1 MLFMK
6 QTIRKVRQ
14 MRSKAFKALVRNA
27 FRKNGSGGATASLPV
42 GVALLLSGVIV
53 FSLILGAWFSS
64 FSWWWHR
71 FDPEPAVI
79 CVNAPQK
86 FKDYIS
92 EVNARDSAKE
102 HKVFAR
108 FVWTKHEYVFDVAHF
123 ASVMD
128 EYNSKLTIVFDADK
142 DILTFYPAKDL
153 DNFTWKENVRSYI
166 LNGYSDYI
174 TQNTG
179 INESS
184 DAITIRE
191 DPVEPPD
198 SDKTDPVIKT
208 LAFML
213 IPLVFFIIVLYTSM
227 SKGTNIIAGA
237 KEQNTFAAIL
247 MTPVSRTSIILGN
260 ITGVWMSS
268 MIPVLFVSVP
278 LLFVSSYRAGAL
290 PSVLMM
296 AVLAFFVAS
305 VVILISVMSS
315 NVISAQTAF
324 LPVFLIFIALC
335 ITCMQNPE
343 EYFGIYEYMPLYGQ
357 YLGIALALTEGVS
370 ILPVLVSSALT
381 LLLAFLAVYVSVKL
395 LGSERFTVSVMSASD
410 RELIKAR
417 KEAGRAANK
426 RLMLEA
432 RVSVY
437 GYKPRSSMNHVSFSI
452 SQILRPLMLLSLFQL
467 IALVPPLLMTDGE
480 YLTQV
485 MYSLKSVKNV
495 SDVLSSG
502 AKVIGVLMSTPAFL
516 ISMGVGY
523 VLIDAYYC
531 LRVRLFERTDLSSGL
546 GFAKGHTIRI
556 YITGIIAGTAM
567 IASVFCILLAAGQIR
582 ITGFGIAPSSLPLFF
597 SYVFMWLFQGACE
610 EIMFRGY
617 MIPRLAARYGLI
629 PAITVSSLLFCLFHG
644 MNPGFSVIAF
654 INLVLIS
661 VLYALISY
669 YTGNIWIVCAAHTFW
684 NFTQGN
690 IFGLEVSGNTG
701 NVSVIHTGLGEN
713 ASPLLTGGTFGPEGG
728 LAVTAVTVIALVAV
742 VLIFRK
748 KKTSK
753 Q

>member
-1 MLFMK
+1 
-6 QTIRKVRQ
+6 
-14 MRSKAFKALVRNA
+14 MRGKAFKALVRNA

-71 FDPEPAVI
+71 FDPVPTVI

-86 FKDYIS
+86 FKEYIDDI
-92 EVNARDSAKE
+92 NARDKAKQQE
-102 HKVFAR
+102 EFAQ
-108 FVWTKHEYVFDVAHF
+108 FVWTEHEYVFDVAHF

-128 EYNSKLTIVFDADK
+128 EYNSKLTIVFDK
-142 DILTFYPAKDL
+142 DRDVLTFYPAKDL
-153 DNFTWKENVRSYI
+153 GNYAWKENVRSYI

-179 INESS
+179 VDESS
-184 DAITIRE
+184 DAIVIEE
-191 DPVEPPD
+191 DAVMPPD
-198 SDKTDPVIKT
+198 SDETDPVIKV

-227 SKGTNIIAGA
+227 SKGTNIVAGA

-260 ITGVWMSS
+260 VTGVWISS
-268 MIPVLFVSVP
+268 MIPVLIVSVP
-278 LLFVSSYRAGAL
+278 LLFISPYRAGAL

-296 AVLAFFVAS
+296 TVLAFFVAS

-324 LPVFLIFIALC
+324 LPVFLIFIVLC

-370 ILPVLVSSALT
+370 FLPALVSSVLT
-381 LLLAFLAVYVSVKL
+381 LLLALLAVYVSVRL
-395 LGSERFTVSVMSASD
+395 LGSERFTVSVMSVSD

-417 KEAGRAANK
+417 KEAKRASGREL
-426 RLMLEA
+426 RLKT

-437 GYKPRSSMNHVSFSI
+437 GYKPRSRMNHISFSI
-452 SQILRPLMLLSLFQL
+452 SQVLRPLMLLSLFQL
-467 IALVPPLLMTDGE
+467 IALIPPLLMTDGE

-502 AKVIGVLMSTPAFL
+502 AKIIGVLMSTPAFL
-516 ISMGVGY
+516 ISMGMGY
-523 VLIDAYYC
+523 VLIDIYYC
-531 LRVRLFERTDLSSGL
+531 LRVRLFERTSLKSGL
-546 GFAKGHTIRI
+546 GFAKEHIIKR
-556 YITGIIAGTAM
+556 YITGIITGTVM
-567 IASVFCILLAAGQIR
+567 IASVFAILLATGQIMV
-582 ITGFGIAPSSLPLFF
+582 TGFGINTSSLPLFF

-617 MIPRLAARYGLI
+617 MIPRLAARYDFV
-629 PAITVSSLLFCLFHG
+629 PAVAVSSLLFCLFHG

-690 IFGLEVSGNTG
+690 IFGLEVSGNAG
-701 NVSVIHTGLGEN
+701 NVSMIHTSLSSK
-713 ASPLLTGGTFGPEGG
+713 ASDLITGGTFGPEGG
-728 LAVTAVTVIALVAV
+728 LAVTAVTVIAIVAV
-742 VLIFRK
+742 VLIYRK
-748 KKTSK
+748 KSSVKK
-753 Q
+753 